1 MTVPTLDGKVQLKI
15 PANSQNGRK
24 LRLKGKGLSTAKT
37 EGDQIVTL
45 KVVLP
50 EAHTREQ
57 QEIYRGMAEKMA
69 FNPRADL
76 GV

>member
-1 MTVPTLDGKVQLKI
+1 MADGRRFPKRVSIL
-15 PANSQNGRK
+15 PNSQNGRK
-24 LRLKGKGLSTAKT
+24 LQLKGKGLSTAKT

-57 QEIYRGMAEKMA
+57 QERLK
-69 FNPRADL
+69 L
-76 GV
+76 SKL

>member
-1 MTVPTLDGKVQLKI
+1 M
-15 PANSQNGRK
+15 
-24 LRLKGKGLSTAKT
+24 STAKT

-50 EAHTREQ
+50 EAHTKKQ